1 LVSTNKFSL
10 TEENDC
16 IQTAYL
22 THDIH
27 KKIILLNDCKQKTD
41 LTHGHGTEIEL
52 PHVRLQRGLQEPERD
67 GGAEDA
73 ERGQQDGRDLQH
85 GQETLVGTLVASS
98 ENVSEMEKNILAFV
112 QTMRQIIPRIKAT
125 DRKLSWV
132 KKNLV
137 N

>member
-10 TEENDC
+10 IEENDC
-16 IQTAYL
+16 KQTSNLSMTY
-22 THDIH
+22 TKIH
-27 KKIILLNDCKQKTD
+27 ILLNDCKQKTD

-52 PHVRLQRGLQEPERD
+52 PHVRLQRGLKEPERD

-98 ENVSEMEKNILAFV
+98 ENVSEMQSL
-112 QTMRQIIPRIKAT
+112 
-125 DRKLSWV
+125 
-132 KKNLV
+132 
-137 N
+137 

>member
-1 LVSTNKFSL
+1 MIVNRLQILPMTY
-10 TEENDC
+10 T
-16 IQTAYL
+16 
-22 THDIH
+22 
-27 KKIILLNDCKQKTD
+27 KKHILLNDYTVQKTD

-98 ENVSEMEKNILAFV
+98 ENVSEMQSL
-112 QTMRQIIPRIKAT
+112 
-125 DRKLSWV
+125 
-132 KKNLV
+132 
-137 N
+137 